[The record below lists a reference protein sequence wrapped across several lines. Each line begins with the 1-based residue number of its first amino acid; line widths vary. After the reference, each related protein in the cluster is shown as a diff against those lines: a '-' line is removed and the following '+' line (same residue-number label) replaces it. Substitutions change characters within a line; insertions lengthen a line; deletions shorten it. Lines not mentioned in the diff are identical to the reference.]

1 MDTSFAVL
9 WEKSLLNDF
18 VFHWY
23 LKNKAAMNSIAS
35 PTEFLHQYQGYDYWS
50 ALNEYANN
58 QQKQSLKGVEKNKA
72 LVQRQILALVAR
84 TKWYKQGYY
93 EVQNALD
100 PLFATMLP

>member
-1 MDTSFAVL
+1 
-9 WEKSLLNDF
+9 
-18 VFHWY
+18 
-23 LKNKAAMNSIAS
+23 MNSIAS

-93 EVQNALD
+93 EATNLMD
-100 PLFATMLP
+100 PQFQKMIH

>member
-1 MDTSFAVL
+1 
-9 WEKSLLNDF
+9 
-18 VFHWY
+18 
-23 LKNKAAMNSIAS
+23 MNSIAS
-35 PTEFLHQYQGYDYWS
+35 PAEFLQQYQGYDYWS

-84 TKWYKQGYY
+84 IKWYKQGYY